1 MVYFIYTLLSLI
13 WGSTWLVIKIG
24 LEDSPPLW
32 SSGLRFAIAAL
43 LIFIYNRI
51 RGINYP
57 HRFSEIYKIAL
68 PGFFMYGLSYMFVY
82 LAEAYISSSLTAFL
96 FASFPFFV
104 AGFSLFMLKNERLS
118 LIGWIGLFIGFAG
131 IFFVFFD
138 SLTQSAF
145 VTFGVFLAVL
155 GAAAAAYG
163 TVYIRARLREY
174 STPLMVEIQMLAG
187 VALIIICA
195 LIFEPISD
203 FQITTKSVTALL
215 YLAIF
220 GSFIAF
226 LGYYWLLKR
235 VEAIKVA
242 QVAFI
247 NPFVAFALGYLV
259 RYETFNFFTI
269 IGSML
274 IIGGVIMVVRK

>member
-1 MVYFIYTLLSLI
+1 MVYFIYTVLSLI

-32 SSGLRFAIAAL
+32 SSGLRFAIAGG

-51 RGINYP
+51 RRIQYP
-57 HRFSEIYKIAL
+57 GKFSEIIKIAF

-82 LAEAYISSSLTAFL
+82 LAEVYVSSSLTAFL
-96 FASFPFFV
+96 FSSFPFFV
-104 AGFSLFMLKNERLS
+104 AGFSLFMLKDERLG
-118 LIGWIGLFIGFAG
+118 LIGWAGLMIGFAG
-131 IFFVFFD
+131 IFFVLFD
-138 SLTQSAF
+138 SLAQSAF
-145 VTFGVFLAVL
+145 VTVGVILAVL
-155 GAAAAAYG
+155 GAVAAAYG
-163 TVYIRARLREY
+163 TTYIRAKLREY
-174 STPLMVEIQMLAG
+174 PISLMVEIQMLAG
-187 VALIIICA
+187 VLLIFVLA
-195 LIFEPISD
+195 LIFEPIGS
-203 FQITTKSVTALL
+203 FKITTRSVSALL
-215 YLAIF
+215 YLAVF
-220 GSFIAF
+220 GSFFAF

-235 VEAIKVA
+235 IEAVKVA

-274 IIGGVIMVVRK
+274 IIVGVIMVVRK

>member
-1 MVYFIYTLLSLI
+1 MTYFIYTILSLI

-24 LEDSPPLW
+24 LEDSSPLW
-32 SSGLRFAIAAL
+32 SSGLRFVIAGG
-43 LIFIYNRI
+43 LIFLYNRI
-51 RGINYP
+51 RGIHYP
-57 HRFSEIYKIAL
+57 HKFSEILKIAL
-68 PGFFMYGLSYMFVY
+68 PGFFIYSFSYMFVY

-104 AGFSLFMLKNERLS
+104 AGFSLFMLKDERLGFV
-118 LIGWIGLFIGFAG
+118 GWIGLLIGFTG
-131 IFFVFFD
+131 IFFIFFD
-138 SLTQSAF
+138 SLTQSKL
-145 VTFGVFLAVL
+145 VSIGIILAVL
-155 GAAAAAYG
+155 GAMAAAYG

-174 STPLMVEIQMLAG
+174 PAPLMVEIQMLAG
-187 VALIIICA
+187 VALIIIAA
-195 LIFEPISD
+195 LIFEPINS
-203 FQITTKSVTALL
+203 FQITTKSISALL

-235 VEAIKVA
+235 MEAIKVA

-247 NPFVAFALGYLV
+247 NPFVAFILGYLV